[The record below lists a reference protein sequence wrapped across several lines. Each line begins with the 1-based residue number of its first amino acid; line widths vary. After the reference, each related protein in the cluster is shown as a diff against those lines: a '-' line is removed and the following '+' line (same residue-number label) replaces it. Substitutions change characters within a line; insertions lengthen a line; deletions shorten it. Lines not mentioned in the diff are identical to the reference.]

1 MGISS
6 TAHISPFRPLHG
18 HPPYL
23 RFYSPCPCLSTAS
36 PSAATATAAA
46 APYLAPFSRHRFWGK
61 LPSGV
66 VVHLRRRDEK
76 RYLAS
81 GDYST
86 STCLETTTSYNDS
99 RMEWTK
105 EGKYLREIRSRVTQH
120 KSERLQDGSSYPF
133 NDEEYLRTGLEAR
146 VESKGSDS
154 GAIVEGNGPHITNRR
169 PNELSLKDVKER
181 VGTSASFTSREKSS
195 TRAVGIGFASG
206 RDYDLPMM
214 LETEVESNGGM
225 NGVIVDA
232 NKNRRPNGLSSLA
245 VDERARTNGS
255 LKMGVNGTSIALE
268 EANGISSV
276 DVSKSSKPL
285 IVDANGPVTRWSNSL
300 SSTNVK
306 ERAKTNGSSARKVVQ
321 PTKGS
326 SLGEIKKEVATQ
338 LPNGKIAAV
347 AIADAAEPS
356 NAKEWQAD
364 IRKRL
369 TSISSNVLVVDNVSL
384 AKAVVSKLTGQ
395 YRHHVHACDTEVA
408 NIDVK
413 VQTPIDHGELIC
425 FSVYSGPEADYG
437 NGKSCI
443 WVDVLDG
450 GGQDILAEFKD
461 FFEDQSIK
469 KVWHNYSFD
478 NHVIE
483 NHKVCVRGFHAD
495 TMHMARLFNSARRT
509 EGGYS
514 LEALTGDERVMSG
527 AKSCYKELIGKV
539 SMKTVFG
546 KKKLKKDGSEGKT
559 TIIASVEELQREDRE
574 CWICYSALDAI
585 STLQLYES
593 LKKQLSQREWKCYG
607 RPFASR
613 KSMFDF
619 YQEYW
624 RPFGELLV
632 KMETE
637 GMLVDRPYLA
647 EIEKVAKAEQE
658 IAGKRFRHWASKY
671 CPDAQDM
678 NVGSDTQLRQLFF
691 GGAAN
696 RKDCS
701 ITLPE
706 SRLFQVPNVDKVIEE
721 GKKTATKNRNIKL
734 HKIVAND
741 LPTEMYTAS
750 GWPSMSGDA
759 LKAMAGKVSADSYF
773 MDDFVDPQSDDV
785 IGEAEDITEDS
796 SILST
801 PNVDVDTSAY
811 GTALNAFSTREEGIE
826 ACHAIASLCEV
837 CSIDSLISN
846 FILPLQD
853 SNISGSNGRVHCS
866 LNINTETGRL
876 SARRPNL
883 QNQPALEK
891 DRYKIRQAFIAA
903 PGNSLIVADY
913 GQLELRI
920 LAHLASCESMIRA
933 FEAGGDFHSRTA
945 MNMYPHIHEAIE
957 RKEVL
962 LEWYSQP
969 GQEKPPVPLLKDRFA
984 SERRKAKMLNFSIA
998 YGKTPVGLARDWKVS
1013 VEEAKETVDLWYRE
1027 RQEVLKWQEARK
1039 QEANRTGCVHTLLG
1053 RARHFPNMKHMSR
1066 AQKNHIERAAINT
1079 PVQGSAAD
1087 VAMCAML
1094 EITRNERL
1102 KELGWRLLLQ
1112 VHDEVILEG
1121 PMDSAEDAKAIVV
1134 ECMSKPFGGKNVLKV
1149 DLSVDAKCAQN
1160 WYAAK

>member
-146 VESKGSDS
+146 VESKGSD
-154 GAIVEGNGPHITNRR
+154 
-169 PNELSLKDVKER
+169 K
-181 VGTSASFTSREKSS
+181 
-195 TRAVGIGFASG
+195 
-206 RDYDLPMM
+206 
-214 LETEVESNGGM
+214 VESNGGM

-469 KVWHNYSFD
+469 KVH
-478 NHVIE
+478 
-483 NHKVCVRGFHAD
+483 
-495 TMHMARLFNSARRT
+495 
-509 EGGYS
+509 
-514 LEALTGDERVMSG
+514 
-527 AKSCYKELIGKV
+527 
-539 SMKTVFG
+539 
-546 KKKLKKDGSEGKT
+546 
-559 TIIASVEELQREDRE
+559 
-574 CWICYSALDAI
+574 
-585 STLQLYES
+585 
-593 LKKQLSQREWKCYG
+593 
-607 RPFASR
+607 
-613 KSMFDF
+613 
-619 YQEYW
+619 
-624 RPFGELLV
+624 
-632 KMETE
+632 
-637 GMLVDRPYLA
+637 
-647 EIEKVAKAEQE
+647 
-658 IAGKRFRHWASKY
+658 
-671 CPDAQDM
+671 
-678 NVGSDTQLRQLFF
+678 FF
-691 GGAAN
+691 
-696 RKDCS
+696 
-701 ITLPE
+701 P
-706 SRLFQVPNVDKVIEE
+706 
-721 GKKTATKNRNIKL
+721 
-734 HKIVAND
+734 
-741 LPTEMYTAS
+741 
-750 GWPSMSGDA
+750 
-759 LKAMAGKVSADSYF
+759 
-773 MDDFVDPQSDDV
+773 
-785 IGEAEDITEDS
+785 
-796 SILST
+796 LST
-801 PNVDVDTSAY
+801 IFTSFE
-811 GTALNAFSTREEGIE
+811 LSINMFIM
-826 ACHAIASLCEV
+826 V
-837 CSIDSLISN
+837 CL
-846 FILPLQD
+846 
-853 SNISGSNGRVHCS
+853 V
-866 LNINTETGRL
+866 
-876 SARRPNL
+876 
-883 QNQPALEK
+883 
-891 DRYKIRQAFIAA
+891 
-903 PGNSLIVADY
+903 
-913 GQLELRI
+913 
-920 LAHLASCESMIRA
+920 
-933 FEAGGDFHSRTA
+933 
-945 MNMYPHIHEAIE
+945 
-957 RKEVL
+957 
-962 LEWYSQP
+962 
-969 GQEKPPVPLLKDRFA
+969 
-984 SERRKAKMLNFSIA
+984 
-998 YGKTPVGLARDWKVS
+998 
-1013 VEEAKETVDLWYRE
+1013 
-1027 RQEVLKWQEARK
+1027 
-1039 QEANRTGCVHTLLG
+1039 
-1053 RARHFPNMKHMSR
+1053 
-1066 AQKNHIERAAINT
+1066 
-1079 PVQGSAAD
+1079 
-1087 VAMCAML
+1087 
-1094 EITRNERL
+1094 
-1102 KELGWRLLLQ
+1102 
-1112 VHDEVILEG
+1112 
-1121 PMDSAEDAKAIVV
+1121 
-1134 ECMSKPFGGKNVLKV
+1134 
-1149 DLSVDAKCAQN
+1149 
-1160 WYAAK
+1160 